1 MANKINHLAIV
12 VENLDEALSFWQ
24 DALGLKL
31 TATEENPGEN
41 VNIGF
46 LKLGESQIELLEPT
60 DAESGIGKYLAKRGA
75 GMHHLCV
82 EVDDIEATMQRLRDH
97 DVELINDVPKT
108 RAEDGVRY
116 CFVHP
121 KSALGVM
128 VELYEL
134 PVGYAG
140 H

>member
-12 VENLDEALSFWQ
+12 VENLDEALGFWQ
-24 DALGLKL
+24 DALGLSL

-46 LKLGESQIELLEPT
+46 LKIGESQIELLEPT
-60 DAESGIGKYLAKRGA
+60 NAESGIGKYLAKRGA

-82 EVDDIEATMQRLRDH
+82 EVDDIEATMQRLRAH
-97 DVELINDVPKT
+97 DVELINDLPKT
-108 RAEDGVRY
+108 RTEDGVRY

-121 KSALGVM
+121 KSAFGVM
-128 VELYEL
+128 VEFYEL
-134 PVGYAG
+134 PEGYVG

>member
-24 DALGLKL
+24 DALGLEL

-97 DVELINDVPKT
+97 SIELINDAPKT

-128 VELYEL
+128 IELYEL
-134 PVGYAG
+134 PEGYAG

>member
-1 MANKINHLAIV
+1 MVNKINHLAIV
-12 VENLDEALSFWQ
+12 VENLEEALNFWQ
-24 DALGLKL
+24 EALGLPL

-46 LKLGESQIELLEPT
+46 LKIGESQIELLEPT
-60 DAESGIGKYLAKRGA
+60 DDESGIGKYLAKRGA

-97 DVELINDVPKT
+97 NVELINDEPKT
-108 RAEDGVRY
+108 RADDGVRY

-121 KSALGVM
+121 KSAFGVM
-128 VELYEL
+128 LELYEL
-134 PVGYAG
+134 PEGYVG

>member
-12 VENLDEALSFWQ
+12 VEDLAAALSFWQ
-24 DALGLKL
+24 DALGLSV
-31 TATEENPGEN
+31 TAMEENPNEN

-46 LKLGESQIELLEPT
+46 LKIGESLIELLEPT

-82 EVDDIEATMQRLRDH
+82 EVDDIESTMQRLRDH
-97 DVELINDVPKT
+97 DIELINDMPKT
-108 RAEDGVRY
+108 RADDGIRY
-116 CFVHP
+116 CFIHP
-121 KSALGVM
+121 RSAFGVM
-128 VELYEL
+128 LELYEL
-134 PVGYAG
+134 PEGYVG